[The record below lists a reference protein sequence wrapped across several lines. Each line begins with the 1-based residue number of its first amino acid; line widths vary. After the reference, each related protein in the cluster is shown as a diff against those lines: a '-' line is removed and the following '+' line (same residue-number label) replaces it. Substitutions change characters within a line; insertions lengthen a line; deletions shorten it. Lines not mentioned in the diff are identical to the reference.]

1 MRRLRLLTLTLA
13 VAAISPTL
21 ARAQN
26 APFQGLD
33 AYVTRAMQDW
43 KVPGLALAIVHN
55 DTIVVLK
62 GYGTRT
68 VGKSEPVNEHTL
80 FAIGSSSKA
89 FTATLAAMMVD
100 EGRMQWDAPVT
111 RYLPSFQL
119 FDPYASREI
128 TLRDVLSHRSGLARG
143 DLMWYGSDLSRDE
156 IVRRVRFL
164 KPSWSFR
171 AQFGY
176 QNIMFL
182 SAGQAVAQVAGRP
195 WDDLVRDRIFQ
206 PLGMRESNTSTR
218 ALAGLPNVS
227 TPTVE
232 LNDTVRSVAWR
243 NIDNIAP
250 AGAINSTA
258 SDMAQW
264 VRFHLNGGKVGD
276 RQVLSKGALDE
287 EYVPNMV
294 VPMSKPQRALNP
306 ESHFMEYGLGWF
318 LQDFRGREII
328 HHGGN
333 IDGMTALIAF
343 MPEEKTGLVILTNMN
358 GTGLPSALMY
368 RVFDTYLKVPP
379 RDWSAELLKAT
390 QAQLAQAKEA
400 QKKQEAQRV
409 AGTKPSLSLEEYAG
423 TYSDS
428 MYGDASVR
436 VENGALHASLGAAF
450 DGTLEHWHYDT
461 FRAAWRDPM
470 LGKTMLTFVLGTDG
484 KVAQLKAEGLADFVK
499 RPPRVDTTAKVAL
512 AASDLQKFAGTYV
525 HPQTK
530 FSADV
535 QLVGGVLRLT
545 VPGQP
550 AYTLVADSPTRF
562 RLTGPPGM
570 PAGFFLEFAAS
581 GEKVSG
587 ATLIQPAPRPT
598 MVLERK

>member
-1 MRRLRLLTLTLA
+1 MRRLRLVVTSLALLTAPAALA
-13 VAAISPTL
+13 
-21 ARAQN
+21 AQV

-33 AYVTRAMQDW
+33 AYVTKAMHDW

-55 DTIVVLK
+55 DSVVVLK

-68 VGKSEPVNEHTL
+68 VGKAEPVNEHTV

-100 EGRMQWDAPVT
+100 EGKMQWDAPVT
-111 RYLPSFQL
+111 RYMPGFQL
-119 FDPYASREI
+119 YDSYATREI
-128 TLRDVLSHRSGLARG
+128 TLRDILSHRSGLSRG

-156 IVRRVRFL
+156 IIRRVRFL

-182 SAGQAVAQVAGRP
+182 TAGQSIAQVAGRS
-195 WDDLVRDRIFQ
+195 WDDLVKERIFQ
-206 PLGMRESNTSTR
+206 PLGMQESSTSTR
-218 ALAGLPNVS
+218 SLAGLPNVA
-227 TPTVE
+227 TPSA
-232 LNDTVRSVAWR
+232 NIDDTVRSVAWR

-264 VRFHLNGGKVGD
+264 VRFHLNGGKVGGK
-276 RQVLSKGALDE
+276 QVLSKGALDE
-287 EYVPNMV
+287 EYVPNIV
-294 VPMSKPQRALNP
+294 IPISGPQRAVNP
-306 ESHFMEYGLGWF
+306 ETHFMNYGLAWF
-318 LQDFRGREII
+318 LQDFRGREIVQ
-328 HHGGN
+328 HGGN
-333 IDGMTALIAF
+333 IDGMTALVAF

-358 GTGLPSALMY
+358 GTGLPAALMY
-368 RVFDTYLKVPP
+368 RIFDTYLKATP
-379 RDWSAELLKAT
+379 RDWSADLLKST
-390 QAQLAQAKEA
+390 QSQIAQAKEA
-400 QKKQEAQRV
+400 QKKQESQRV
-409 AGTKPSLSLEEYAG
+409 ANTRPSLALDDYAG

-428 MYGDASVR
+428 MYGDARVR
-436 VENGALHASLGAAF
+436 VENGVLHASIGPAF

-461 FRAAWRDPM
+461 FRANWRDPM
-470 LGKTMLTFVLGTDG
+470 AGRTMLTFVLGADG
-484 KVAQLKAEGLADFVK
+484 KVAQLKAEGVGDFVK

-570 PAGFFLEFAAS
+570 PAGFFLEFTAT

>member
-1 MRRLRLLTLTLA
+1 MRRLWLPFALALATLRPSLG
-13 VAAISPTL
+13 
-21 ARAQN
+21 RAQA

-33 AYVTRAMQDW
+33 AYVAKAMQDW
-43 KVPGLALAIVHN
+43 KVPGLAMAIVHN
-55 DTIVVLK
+55 DSIIVLK
-62 GYGTRT
+62 GFGTRT
-68 VGKSEPVNEHTL
+68 VGKTEPVNEHTL

-100 EGRMQWDAPVT
+100 EGKMQWDAPVS
-111 RYLPSFQL
+111 RYLASFQL

-143 DLMWYGSDLSRDE
+143 DLMWYGSDLPRDE

-182 SAGQAVAQVAGRP
+182 TAGQSVSQVAGRS
-195 WDDLVRDRIFQ
+195 WDDLVRERIFQ
-206 PLGMRESNTSTR
+206 PLGMQESNTSVR
-218 ALAGLPNVS
+218 ALAGQPNVA

-250 AGAINSTA
+250 AGSINSTA

-264 VRFHLNGGKVGD
+264 VRFHLNGGKVGSK
-276 RQVLSKGALDE
+276 QVLSKGALDE

-294 VPMSKPQRALNP
+294 VPVSGPQRAINP
-306 ESHFMEYGLGWF
+306 ESHFMEYGMGWF

-333 IDGMTALIAF
+333 IDGMTALVAF
-343 MPEEKTGLVILTNMN
+343 MPEEKTGLIILTNMN
-358 GTGLPSALMY
+358 GTALPTALMY

-379 RDWSAELLKAT
+379 RDWSAEILKASK
-390 QAQLAQAKEA
+390 AQLAQAREA

-409 AGTKPSLSLEEYAG
+409 SGTKPSLGLDEYAG

-428 MYGDASVR
+428 MYGDAKVR
-436 VENGALHASLGAAF
+436 VENGALHATLGAAF

-470 LGKTMLTFVLGTDG
+470 LGKTMLTFVLGADG

-499 RPPRVDTTAKVAL
+499 RPPRVDTTANVTL
-512 AASDLQKFAGTYV
+512 AASDLQKFAGSYV

-535 QLVGGVLRLT
+535 QVVSGALRLT
-545 VPGQP
+545 IPGQP

-570 PAGFFLEFAAS
+570 PAGFFLEFTMS
-581 GEKVSG
+581 GERATS
-587 ATLIQPAPRPT
+587 ATLTQPAPRPT
-598 MVLERK
+598 IVLERK